1 MAKLLGLFQ
10 DPQQVADAMDELK
23 KNEFPPQDL
32 DIYSG
37 SPFPEGTFGEHDP
50 NHRLFMFPL
59 VGALTLGDAER
70 VRGYRSYAVGTRAL
84 FGSAELRMPILFDLQ
99 TTVLGLARFGPVAPS
114 LFADAGLVWTGAD
127 FDNAA
132 RRVGVGAEVANLVSL
147 GGFEFRHALGLAI
160 PASRLDEVW
169 NGTLPFDDVDVT
181 YRIQAAVPF

>member
-59 VGALTLGDAER
+59 VGALIGFSIGLLWTAGTQISYPLVTGGKPLLSIPPMTIIMYENTMLGAII
-70 VRGYRSYAVGTRAL
+70 
-84 FGSAELRMPILFDLQ
+84 F
-99 TTVLGLARFGPVAPS
+99 TVLGVLFESRLPKRS
-114 LFADAGLVWTGAD
+114 LGLYDTRITEGYIGLVVDCPAD
-127 FDNAA
+127 
-132 RRVGVGAEVANLVSL
+132 RVAQAEEVLTASGAE
-147 GGFEFRHALGLAI
+147 
-160 PASRLDEVW
+160 EVKKEEE
-169 NGTLPFDDVDVT
+169 
-181 YRIQAAVPF
+181 Q

>member
-59 VGALTLGDAER
+59 VGALIGFSIGLLWTAGTQISYPMVTGGKPLLSIPPMTIIMYENTMLGAII
-70 VRGYRSYAVGTRAL
+70 
-84 FGSAELRMPILFDLQ
+84 F
-99 TTVLGLARFGPVAPS
+99 TVLGVLFESRLPKRS
-114 LFADAGLVWTGAD
+114 LGLYDTRITEGYIGLVVDCPAD
-127 FDNAA
+127 
-132 RRVGVGAEVANLVSL
+132 RVAQAEKVLTTSGAE
-147 GGFEFRHALGLAI
+147 
-160 PASRLDEVW
+160 EVKKEEEE
-169 NGTLPFDDVDVT
+169 
-181 YRIQAAVPF
+181 

>member
-59 VGALTLGDAER
+59 VGALIGFSIGLLWTAGTQISYPLVTGGKPLLSIPPMTIIMYENTMLGAII
-70 VRGYRSYAVGTRAL
+70 
-84 FGSAELRMPILFDLQ
+84 F
-99 TTVLGLARFGPVAPS
+99 TVLGVLFESRLPKRNLGLYDTRITEGYIGVLVECPEERLAQAEA
-114 LFADAGLVWTGAD
+114 LLAKA
-127 FDNAA
+127 
-132 RRVGVGAEVANLVSL
+132 GAE
-147 GGFEFRHALGLAI
+147 EIKKEEER
-160 PASRLDEVW
+160 
-169 NGTLPFDDVDVT
+169 
-181 YRIQAAVPF
+181 

>member
-59 VGALTLGDAER
+59 VGALIGFSIGLLDCPASGREPLDA
-70 VRGYRSYAVGTRAL
+70 L
-84 FGSAELRMPILFDLQ
+84 
-99 TTVLGLARFGPVAPS
+99 LAT
-114 LFADAGLVWTGAD
+114 ADARMYEQKRGK
-127 FDNAA
+127 
-132 RRVGVGAEVANLVSL
+132 R
-147 GGFEFRHALGLAI
+147 
-160 PASRLDEVW
+160 
-169 NGTLPFDDVDVT
+169 
-181 YRIQAAVPF
+181 

>member
-59 VGALTLGDAER
+59 VGALIGFSIGLMWTAGTQISYPIVTGGKPLLSIPPMTIIMYENTMLGAII
-70 VRGYRSYAVGTRAL
+70 
-84 FGSAELRMPILFDLQ
+84 F
-99 TTVLGLARFGPVAPS
+99 TVLGVLFESRLPKRS
-114 LFADAGLVWTGAD
+114 LGLYDTRITEGYIGLVVDCPAD
-127 FDNAA
+127 
-132 RRVGVGAEVANLVSL
+132 RVAQAEKVLTTSGAE
-147 GGFEFRHALGLAI
+147 
-160 PASRLDEVW
+160 EVKKEEE
-169 NGTLPFDDVDVT
+169 
-181 YRIQAAVPF
+181 